1 VLAHLP
7 LWALLFYLLVGGFF
21 AGLSSSMA
29 SFASLISYPVL
40 LSVGIPPVFANVT
53 NDVALIFNSAGATIS
68 STRELHGKWK
78 LVGKLALCT
87 VIGAVIGSILLL
99 SFPGTVFEKIV
110 PFFIA
115 LAGVMILVSGHQ
127 QTSTRQRLS
136 TWQKGLALL
145 LLVTMG
151 IYEAYFGAAG
161 GVVVLVILTYLVSGT
176 FLEINA
182 IRNVICGMANLV
194 ALIIYAFFS
203 KIYWID
209 AIPMAIG
216 MFIGGYVGPIL
227 LRFIPAKI
235 MRRIIAV
242 LAFIQAGYYFWQA
255 YLH

>member
-1 VLAHLP
+1 ML
-7 LWALLFYLLVGGFF
+7 YLLVGGFF

-53 NDVALIFNSAGATIS
+53 NDVAIISNSVGATIS
-68 STRELHGKWK
+68 STKELHGKWK
-78 LVGKLALCT
+78 LVGKLAVCT
-87 VIGAVIGSILLL
+87 VIGSIIGSILLL
-99 SFPGTVFEKIV
+99 AFPGKVFEKLV

-115 LAGVMILVSGHQ
+115 LAGVMILVSGRHQ
-127 QTSTRQRLS
+127 AVGHEQASMGKKILS
-136 TWQKGLALL
+136 GILL
-145 LLVTMG
+145 IVMG
-151 IYEAYFGAAG
+151 VYEAYFGAAG

-182 IRNVICGMANLV
+182 IRNVICGLADFV

-227 LRFIPAKI
+227 LRYIPAKV

-255 YLH
+255 YIH

>member
-1 VLAHLP
+1 ML
-7 LWALLFYLLVGGFF
+7 YLLVGGFF

-53 NDVALIFNSAGATIS
+53 NDVAIISNSVGATIS
-68 STRELHGKWK
+68 STKELHGKWK
-78 LVGKLALCT
+78 LVGKLAICT
-87 VIGAVIGSILLL
+87 VIGSIIGSILLL
-99 SFPGTVFEKIV
+99 AFPGKVFEKLV

-115 LAGVMILVSGHQ
+115 LAGVMILVSGHHQAVDHQ
-127 QTSTRQRLS
+127 QASTGKKILS
-136 TWQKGLALL
+136 GILL
-145 LLVTMG
+145 IVMG
-151 IYEAYFGAAG
+151 VYEAYFGAAG

-182 IRNVICGMANLV
+182 IRNVICGLADFV

-227 LRFIPAKI
+227 LRYIPAKV

-255 YLH
+255 YIH

>member
-1 VLAHLP
+1 ML
-7 LWALLFYLLVGGFF
+7 YLLVGGFF

-53 NDVALIFNSAGATIS
+53 NDVAIISNSVGATIS
-68 STRELHGKWK
+68 STKELHGKWK
-78 LVGKLALCT
+78 LVGKLAVCT
-87 VIGAVIGSILLL
+87 VIGSIIGSILLL
-99 SFPGTVFEKIV
+99 AFPGKVFEKLV

-115 LAGVMILVSGHQ
+115 LAGVMILVSGHHQATDHQ
-127 QTSTRQRLS
+127 QASMEKKILS
-136 TWQKGLALL
+136 GILL
-145 LLVTMG
+145 IVMG
-151 IYEAYFGAAG
+151 VYEAYFGAAG

-182 IRNVICGMANLV
+182 IRNVICGLADFV

-227 LRFIPAKI
+227 LRYIPAKV
-235 MRRIIAV
+235 MRRIIAA

-255 YLH
+255 YIH

>member
-1 VLAHLP
+1 ML
-7 LWALLFYLLVGGFF
+7 YLLVGGFF
-21 AGLSSSMA
+21 AGLSASMA

-53 NDVALIFNSAGATIS
+53 NDVAIISNSVGATIS
-68 STRELHGKWK
+68 STKELHGKWK
-78 LVGKLALCT
+78 LVGKLAVCT
-87 VIGAVIGSILLL
+87 VIGSIIGSVLLL
-99 SFPGTVFEKIV
+99 AFPGKVFEKLV
-110 PFFIA
+110 PFFTA
-115 LAGVMILVSGHQ
+115 LAGIMILVSGHHEVKAHEQ
-127 QTSTRQRLS
+127 ASLGKKILS
-136 TWQKGLALL
+136 GFLL
-145 LLVTMG
+145 IVMG

-182 IRNVICGMANLV
+182 IRNVICGLADFV

-227 LRFIPAKI
+227 LRYIPAKV